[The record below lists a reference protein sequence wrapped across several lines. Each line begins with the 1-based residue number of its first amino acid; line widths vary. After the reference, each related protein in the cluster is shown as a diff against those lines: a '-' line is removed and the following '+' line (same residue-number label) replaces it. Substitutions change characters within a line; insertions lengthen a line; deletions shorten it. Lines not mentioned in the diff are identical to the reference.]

1 MRRTHRAPDETDPP
15 PATPRRVDGTGALGP
30 NSLGP
35 APGQLMRV
43 YGASSPAQSDPR
55 TTPRSSGFGLP
66 TAELPT
72 PVPARSRA
80 RRGKRLFDLALVLL
94 TAPIT
99 APLALLV
106 AAANLA
112 AFGRLDRVLFT
123 QPRVGHEGR
132 VFRILKFRTMR
143 EAQGS
148 SFDSWAAG
156 GDGLRVTALGRFL
169 RNSHLDELPQLLNV
183 LRGEMSIV
191 GPRPEMVEVERWAE
205 GELPGFGRR
214 LAIPPG
220 ITGLAQVVQGYTAP
234 CAWTSGS
241 FGAPRSRCSS
251 SRAGAGRTSEG
262 HRHRFQSTAPDPR
275 PLAARDQNSIR
286 NRTPAIV

>member
-220 ITGLAQVVQGYTAP
+220 ITGLAQVVQGYTARD
-234 CAWTSGS
+234 AAAYAKKLTLTLEYLEQ
-241 FGAPRSRCSS
+241 RSLRLDLWILW
-251 SRAGAGRTSEG
+251 RTAIKMLKLEG
-262 HRHRFQSTAPDPR
+262 WRWKNQ
-275 PLAARDQNSIR
+275 
-286 NRTPAIV
+286 